1 MSTVGEK
8 LKQLRLSKKMTQ
20 EALAKNLGV
29 SISTVG
35 MYERG
40 QRNPDNEMLVKISKV
55 FNISID
61 NLLGVRELSNEATD
75 IITEMKE
82 RIMGSEEIMLNGVP
96 MTMEDREKLLDAIEV
111 ATRVMLAE
119 KQKRD
124 LGTN

>member
-1 MSTVGEK
+1 MSTVGER

-20 EALAKNLGV
+20 EALAKKLGV

-40 QRNPDNEMLVKISKV
+40 QRNPDNEMLIKISKV

-124 LGTN
+124 SGTN

>member
-8 LKQLRLSKKMTQ
+8 LKQLRLSRKMTQ

-40 QRNPDNEMLVKISKV
+40 KRNPDNGMLVKISKV
-55 FNISID
+55 FSISID
-61 NLLGVRELSNEATD
+61 NLLGIRELSNEATD

-124 LGTN
+124 SGTK

>member
-1 MSTVGEK
+1 MSTVGER
-8 LKQLRLSKKMTQ
+8 LKQLRLSQKMTQ
-20 EALAKNLGV
+20 GALAKKLGV

-40 QRNPDNEMLVKISKV
+40 QRNPDNGMLVKISKV
-55 FNISID
+55 FHISVD

-96 MTMEDREKLLDAIEV
+96 MSMEDREKLLDAIEV
-111 ATRVMLAE
+111 ATKVMLAE

-124 LGTN
+124 LGSN